1 MAKVGVKVRVGFQK
15 LFNEIALVVL
25 ELKYRMVRQIRNY
38 FKKTELL
45 TWKTIYISVKI
56 RMILP
61 VSLTIDHDFS
71 FNTFSWLKQLNPDRI
86 TADND

>member
-38 FKKTELL
+38 YKKTELL
-45 TWKTIYISVKI
+45 T
-56 RMILP
+56 
-61 VSLTIDHDFS
+61 
-71 FNTFSWLKQLNPDRI
+71 
-86 TADND
+86 